1 MPRPRSPFLH
11 REESRH
17 GRVAWYVRRG
27 GGRRIRLHAEYGS
40 EAFWVE
46 YRAALEGGSPA
57 ARTAKPHTVAWA
69 LERYRGSS
77 AWATLSNAT
86 RRQRENIFRQ
96 VVEQKQPSGA
106 LAGDVLLRQITA
118 ETIRAARE
126 RRAAMP
132 HAANN
137 FIKSMRAFF
146 AWAIQNKA
154 VAVDPTSGIKLLHGP
169 NDEIGHHTW
178 TQDELDR
185 FEAHWPVGTRERLAY
200 DLLLYTGLRRGDAVR
215 LGRQH
220 VRDGLITIRTEKHR
234 KGKPGEL
241 VSIPI
246 LPPLAASMTAARTG
260 DMTYLVTE
268 AGQPWVKES
277 FGNWFTEV
285 CRKAGCP
292 GSAHGLRKAGATR
305 AAERGATERQLMA
318 IFGWASPRMA
328 AIYTRTADR
337 KRLAK
342 DAATLLL
349 PAHSENETPAP
360 AKSGAGANANV
371 RTKSGA

>member
-1 MPRPRSPFLH
+1 
-11 REESRH
+11 
-17 GRVAWYVRRG
+17 
-27 GGRRIRLHAEYGS
+27 
-40 EAFWVE
+40 
-46 YRAALEGGSPA
+46 
-57 ARTAKPHTVAWA
+57 
-69 LERYRGSS
+69 
-77 AWATLSNAT
+77 
-86 RRQRENIFRQ
+86 
-96 VVEQKQPSGA
+96 
-106 LAGDVLLRQITA
+106 
-118 ETIRAARE
+118 
-126 RRAAMP
+126 MP

-360 AKSGAGANANV
+360 AESGAGDSANA
-371 RTKSGA
+371 RAKSGV